1 MNTNFNGL
9 NNQQMNIPNLVNNI
23 ENNMDTFGNS
33 NMNNYVPIN
42 NDKLTYNPNIQRE
55 TFNQGEQMHMQQ
67 PMNNMQNHMNMQQP
81 MSNMQ
86 QSMNNMPPPMMNRMP
101 PNMMNPNFNNKNNVV
116 NTIETIDNTEP
127 GFFSNK
133 GKRVKQLLT
142 YTILFIIFSHSKMTE
157 LLCNKIPFL
166 ANVESNIP
174 CITFKGFLV
183 SIIIMIL
190 NHLLNF

>member
-81 MSNMQ
+81 MNNMQ

-157 LLCNKIPFL
+157 LLCSKIPFL

-174 CITFKGFLV
+174 CITFKGLLV

>member
-81 MSNMQ
+81 MNNMQ

-174 CITFKGFLV
+174 CITFKGLLV